1 MRRRFYELAAAGPA
15 PIASEALRRIS
26 ELYRVKDD
34 IRGQP
39 ADARRAARQER
50 SRPILVEL
58 EPWLR
63 EKLGLISQKTKLAE
77 AIRYTLS
84 RCEGLTHFLD
94 DGRIEVDSN
103 IVERSIRPI
112 ALNRKNALFAG
123 SDGGAEHWAVVASLI
138 ETCKLN
144 GVEPLGYLADVLAR
158 IVNGH
163 PNSKLTNSCP
173 GPTSPSR
180 SSRPWPENDAYLNE
194 AGLQSN
200 LKINRWEINLRQ
212 QPKLENCTCT
222 GHISKY

>member
-1 MRRRFYELAAAGPA
+1 
-15 PIASEALRRIS
+15 EALRRIA
-26 ELYRVKDD
+26 ELYRVEDD

-39 ADARRAARQER
+39 ADARLAVRQER
-50 SRPILVEL
+50 SRPILAEL

-84 RCEGLTHFLD
+84 RWEGLSRFLD
-94 DGRIEVDSN
+94 DGRIEIDSN
-103 IVERSIRPI
+103 TVERSIRPI

-144 GVEPLGYLADVLAR
+144 DVEPLGYLADVLTR

-163 PNSKLTNSCP
+163 PNSQIDELL
-173 GPTSPSR
+173 
-180 SSRPWPENDAYLNE
+180 PWAYL
-194 AGLQSN
+194 AA
-200 LKINRWEINLRQ
+200 
-212 QPKLENCTCT
+212 PKLNAVA
-222 GHISKY
+222 